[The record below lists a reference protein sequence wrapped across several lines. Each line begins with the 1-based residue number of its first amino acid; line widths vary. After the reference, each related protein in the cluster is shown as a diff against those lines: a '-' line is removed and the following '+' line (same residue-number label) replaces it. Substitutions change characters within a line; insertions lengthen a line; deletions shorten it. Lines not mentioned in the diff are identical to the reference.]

1 MSYIYARK
9 MSSFHF
15 QIITTTKSHFEF
27 LSSVTILTSFQEND
41 PIMFNFSNEIISNL
55 ESSVLNIFVSVG
67 GGCQRKDDREC
78 VCHENPEQ
86 MGNVKKSRGEF
97 SFFSWFLLQ
106 ISVFHTLFFSVFEWV
121 RIMYDTCYLQYF
133 VRCI

>member
-1 MSYIYARK
+1 
-9 MSSFHF
+9 
-15 QIITTTKSHFEF
+15 
-27 LSSVTILTSFQEND
+27 
-41 PIMFNFSNEIISNL
+41 MFNFSDEIISNL

-67 GGCQRKDDREC
+67 GGCQRKDDGEC

-97 SFFSWFLLQ
+97 SFFFPWFLLQ
-106 ISVFHTLFFSVFEWV
+106 ISVFHTLFFSIFEWV
-121 RIMYDTCYLQYF
+121 RYIIMCDICHLQYF